1 MTRCSR
7 RSRRSRRF
15 ARPATLLAALT
26 ATAALAAGC
35 SVVSSSSRAIAP
47 TAMAVSMPDVQAVGV
62 EVSSVN
68 GRIVITQDPSFGDA
82 VVSAEARLTS
92 TERAERFS
100 IETVMQDGVLRVR
113 PLWPDGKKLNNESC
127 NIEITAPQ
135 IVDVDARTSNGSVR
149 LSGGTGT
156 TVIKSSNGSVTIKDR
171 SGNLTARTSNGRI
184 VVEGGSGP
192 LDVASSNGSIT
203 IKHFGPGGDAPYQ
216 WRAATSNG
224 SIRVELPESPSGR
237 VRASTSNS
245 KVRVFRKESSGA
257 QTELLAS
264 RSIDLELG
272 SGASDIVLSTSNG
285 SIVVV
290 TP

>member
-1 MTRCSR
+1 MTRR
-7 RSRRSRRF
+7 RPMTRRSRRF
-15 ARPATLLAALT
+15 ARPASLLAALT
-26 ATAALAAGC
+26 ATAALTAGC
-35 SVVSSSSRAIAP
+35 TVGATPRAISP
-47 TAMAVSMPDVQAVGV
+47 TALAVSMPDVETLGV

-68 GRIVITQDPSFGDA
+68 GRIVIAQDPSFGDA

-92 TERAERFS
+92 DERAEQFS
-100 IETVMQDGVLRVR
+100 IETVMENGTLRVR
-113 PLWPDGKKLNNESC
+113 PLWPDGKRMDNESC
-127 NIEITAPQ
+127 SIEITAPS

-149 LSGGTGT
+149 LTGGSGK

-171 SGNLTARTSNGRI
+171 EGTLSARTSNGRI
-184 VVEGGSGP
+184 TVEGGAGP

-203 IKHFGPGGDAPYQ
+203 IKHFGPGRDAPYQ

-224 SIRVELPESPSGR
+224 SIRIELPEPPSGR

-245 KVRVFRKESSGA
+245 KVRVFRRDSSGA

-272 SGASDIVLSTSNG
+272 SGTSDIVLSTSNG